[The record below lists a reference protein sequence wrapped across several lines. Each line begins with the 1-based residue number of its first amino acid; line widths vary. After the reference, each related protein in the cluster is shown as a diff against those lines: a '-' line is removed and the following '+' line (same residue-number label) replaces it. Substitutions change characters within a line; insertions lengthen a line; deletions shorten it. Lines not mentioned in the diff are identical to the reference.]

1 MSNAPTTKSYPW
13 AELYD
18 LELRVSGTTPV
29 RSGKTGRPHRA
40 YIRRKTSVM
49 LSDEEQE
56 ALERITYLIRQALRP
71 GSVTKSQ
78 VYGLAVRLLDH
89 RMKLM
94 PEHVDNW
101 EQLIRTLFEGA
112 EGAKS
117 VSYFLIFRIALLYHI
132 TYLLIY

>member
-1 MSNAPTTKSYPW
+1 
-13 AELYD
+13 
-18 LELRVSGTTPV
+18 
-29 RSGKTGRPHRA
+29 
-40 YIRRKTSVM
+40 M

-112 EGAKS
+112 EVVK
-117 VSYFLIFRIALLYHI
+117 RR
-132 TYLLIY
+132 

>member
-1 MSNAPTTKSYPW
+1 MSNAPTSKANYPW

-18 LELRVSGTTPV
+18 LESRVPGTAPI

-49 LSDEEQE
+49 LSDEEQ
-56 ALERITYLIRQALRP
+56 ASLERITYLIRQALRP

-94 PEHVDNW
+94 PEHVENW
-101 EQLIRTLFEGA
+101 KQLIEALFEGGEA
-112 EGAKS
+112 VKK
-117 VSYFLIFRIALLYHI
+117 R
-132 TYLLIY
+132 

>member
-1 MSNAPTTKSYPW
+1 MSNTPTTKSYPW

-18 LELRVSGTTPV
+18 LESRVSGTTPV

-71 GSVTKSQ
+71 GSVTK
-78 VYGLAVRLLDH
+78 VKFMAWRCGC
-89 RMKLM
+89 
-94 PEHVDNW
+94 W
-101 EQLIRTLFEGA
+101 
-112 EGAKS
+112 
-117 VSYFLIFRIALLYHI
+117 I
-132 TYLLIY
+132 TA

>member
-1 MSNAPTTKSYPW
+1 MSNTPATKPYPW

-18 LELRVSGTTPV
+18 LESRVSGTAQA

-49 LSDEEQE
+49 LSDEEQ
-56 ALERITYLIRQALRP
+56 ASLERITYLIRQALRP

-89 RMKLM
+89 RMGLM
-94 PEHVDNW
+94 PEHVENW
-101 EQLIRTLFEGA
+101 EELIAALFEG
-112 EGAKS
+112 EEVVKK
-117 VSYFLIFRIALLYHI
+117 R
-132 TYLLIY
+132 

>member
-1 MSNAPTTKSYPW
+1 MSNASTTKSYPW

-18 LELRVSGTTPV
+18 LESRISGTAPV

-89 RMKLM
+89 RMKIM
-94 PEHVDNW
+94 PAHVDNW
-101 EQLIRTLFEGA
+101 EQLIETLFEGA
-112 EGAKS
+112 EGVK
-117 VSYFLIFRIALLYHI
+117 RR
-132 TYLLIY
+132 